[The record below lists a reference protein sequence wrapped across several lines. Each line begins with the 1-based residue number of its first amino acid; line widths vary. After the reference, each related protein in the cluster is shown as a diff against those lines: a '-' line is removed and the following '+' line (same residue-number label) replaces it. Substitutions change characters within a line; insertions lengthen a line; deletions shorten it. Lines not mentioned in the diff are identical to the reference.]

1 MREPPAKTAAMMS
14 NAEPRSPA
22 PSPPSAAA
30 RATLREFS
38 ARDDREL
45 QAVAA
50 LHMELL
56 AFGPMA
62 GLGELFIREVC
73 YRMLMA
79 EGQLRVVLYEVD
91 GEPAGFAAYTDHAFG
106 FHRSALHKR
115 LPRIGWVLMRSF
127 LQEPARVLRFL
138 RALRVL
144 GSRRGEKKQAR
155 EPAGEVVCV
164 AVRPQYLRAG
174 FVRETGL
181 RLSEELIRHCA
192 RELRVGRMT
201 QMRMLVDADNRAVL
215 LLYHL
220 LGARFTPYVQ
230 AGEPMVEV
238 WFDLTVPGKLA

>member
-1 MREPPAKTAAMMS
+1 
-14 NAEPRSPA
+14 
-22 PSPPSAAA
+22 
-30 RATLREFS
+30 
-38 ARDDREL
+38 
-45 QAVAA
+45 
-50 LHMELL
+50 MELL

-73 YRMLMA
+73 YRMLMS
-79 EGQLRVVLYEVD
+79 EGQLRVALYEVD
-91 GEPAGFAAYTDHAFG
+91 GEPAGFAAYTDQAFG

-115 LPRIGWVLMRSF
+115 LPRIAWVLVRSF
-127 LQEPARVLRFL
+127 LREPARFMHFL

-144 GSRRGEKKQAR
+144 ASRRSEVTRAQ

-174 FVRETGL
+174 FVRESGL
-181 RLSEELIRHCA
+181 RVSEELVRHCA
-192 RELRVGRMT
+192 RKLREARMT

-238 WFDLTVPGKLA
+238 WFDLTAPGKLG

>member
-1 MREPPAKTAAMMS
+1 MS
-14 NAEPRSPA
+14 HGETRSQPA
-22 PSPPSAAA
+22 PSPATRDSA
-30 RATLREFS
+30 RAVLREVS
-38 ARDDREL
+38 AQDQDAL

-73 YRMLMA
+73 YRMLMD

-91 GEPAGFAAYTDHAFG
+91 GQPAGFAAYTQQAFG
-106 FHRSALHKR
+106 FHRSALHRR
-115 LPRIGWVLMRSF
+115 LPRIAWVLMRSF
-127 LQEPARVLRFL
+127 LQEPARFLRFL

-144 GSRRGEKKQAR
+144 GSRRAEVSRAQ

-174 FVRETGL
+174 FVRASGL

-192 RELRVGRMT
+192 RQLRAAHMP
-201 QMRMLVDADNRAVL
+201 QMRMLVDADNRPVL
-215 LLYHL
+215 MLYHL

-230 AGEPMVEV
+230 AGEPKVEV
-238 WFDLTVPGKLA
+238 WFDLSSPGRLA